1 MIIHTRLPFYV
12 LGRISDT
19 TVLVGP
25 VTEGFTLTEGLNAI
39 APIEEKKQGPKQS
52 ILEILG
58 ARLVTNELLESG
70 PQEESDNNV
79 QSEAM

>member
-1 MIIHTRLPFYV
+1 MSHLIINTRLPFYI

-25 VTEGFTLTEGLNAI
+25 ITEGLNAI